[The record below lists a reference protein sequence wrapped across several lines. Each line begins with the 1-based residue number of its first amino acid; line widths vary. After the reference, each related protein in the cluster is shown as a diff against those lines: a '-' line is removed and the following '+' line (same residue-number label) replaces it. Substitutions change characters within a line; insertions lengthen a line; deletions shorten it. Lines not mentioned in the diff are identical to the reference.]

1 MAISPA
7 AAVER
12 DFPAPR
18 EPVPQPPA
26 RIRVLT
32 GYFRTHWETL
42 SAPEQQQLQAGWD
55 TRALPL
61 IEDDPDGDPDV
72 RAVTFLYRNSAA
84 AAVILSAN
92 AMVHPDTLGACEFEA
107 LPDGLWA
114 LTWQMPASWEASY
127 RITVHTGTGTP
138 PWRTAA
144 DRRGVRLAADAGGP
158 DPRNSVLS
166 TGMSGAATSV
176 LRLPAAPPAPWL
188 ATPVPAAS
196 AGTSI
201 MGDDSAA
208 GLLPQGRCWAG
219 GRTSGPRHVLG
230 DFVRSLELRR
240 VRDRHT
246 GRMRNVWLYRPRVP
260 LAAPTPLLVLHDGQ
274 VWAKYQN
281 LAGTLD
287 AAIDAG
293 ILPPLHVAMVDS
305 VDVPTRSREL
315 SGPTGSV
322 DFAACDLIPELRR
335 SLPLSPDPLHTV
347 ISGASYGGL
356 AALWQVARFP
366 GTAATALAQSPS
378 LWRYDLDQPLL
389 EAAGRI
395 RVRLQAGCY
404 EPSIH
409 APARA
414 LHAALAESG
423 VDTDFRSVTGG
434 HDWAWWHPWLIRG
447 LAAVLAD

>member
-1 MAISPA
+1 
-7 AAVER
+7 
-12 DFPAPR
+12 
-18 EPVPQPPA
+18 VPQPPA
-26 RIRVLT
+26 RIRVLP
-32 GYFRTHWETL
+32 GHFRAHWERL
-42 SAPEQQQLQAGWD
+42 SAPERDQLLADWD

-61 IEDDPDGDPDV
+61 VEDDPDGDPDV
-72 RAVTFLYRNSAA
+72 RAVTFLYRDCAA

-92 AMVHPDTLGACEFEA
+92 AMVHPATLGACEFEA

-114 LTWQMPASWEASY
+114 LTWQMPAAWEASY
-127 RITVHTGTGTP
+127 RITVHSGPGTP
-138 PWRTAA
+138 PWRVAA

-158 DPRNSVLS
+158 DPRNAVLS
-166 TGMSGAATSV
+166 TGMSGTATSV
-176 LRLPAAPPAPWL
+176 LRLPAAPPSPWL
-188 ATPVPAAS
+188 AAPVPAAS

-201 MGDDSAA
+201 MGEAA
-208 GLLPQGRCWAG
+208 AASGRLPPAHCWAS
-219 GRTSGPRHVLG
+219 SGPAGPKHVLG
-230 DFVRSLELRR
+230 DFVRGLELRR
-240 VRDRHT
+240 IRDAGA
-246 GRMRNVWLYRPRVP
+246 GRLRNIWLYRPRVP
-260 LAAPTPLLVLHDGQ
+260 PAAPTPLLVLHDGQ

-287 AAIDAG
+287 AAIGSG

-305 VDVPTRSREL
+305 VDVSTRSREL

-322 DFAACDLIPELRR
+322 DFVAQGLIPELRR
-335 SLPLSPDPLHTV
+335 TLPLTRDPLQTV
-347 ISGASYGGL
+347 VSGASYGGL
-356 AALWQVARFP
+356 AALWQAARFP
-366 GTAATALAQSPS
+366 EAAGTALAQSPS

-414 LHAALAESG
+414 LHAALAEGG
-423 VDTDFRSVTGG
+423 VDTGFDSVTGG

-447 LAAVLAD
+447 LAAVLAE